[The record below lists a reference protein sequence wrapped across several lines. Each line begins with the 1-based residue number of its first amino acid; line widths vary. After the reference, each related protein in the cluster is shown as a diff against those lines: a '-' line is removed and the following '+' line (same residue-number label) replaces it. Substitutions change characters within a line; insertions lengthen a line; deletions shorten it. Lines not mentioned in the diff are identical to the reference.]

1 MAPSGAGIL
10 QYRDGRFTMHADTHD
25 VHDFSSR
32 EPESFMRR
40 LGPMLLAVMLAACA
54 STPKMPAAAL
64 APIDTRPTLVRLG
77 DSTNLLIANA
87 AQVSDSANIHARI
100 ALGESSSERIRT
112 RVESARTA
120 SATASR
126 LVEAAIAQGDYIRE
140 TLPGASGGKGES
152 ASYAKYWVMGRE
164 KLELARTKASSAA
177 DAADRMLACTAAAC
191 TASTTQEMQGFIE
204 QAAGAS
210 REAESLVRIAM
221 VYVGMAMSYVR

>member
-1 MAPSGAGIL
+1 
-10 QYRDGRFTMHADTHD
+10 
-25 VHDFSSR
+25 
-32 EPESFMRR
+32 MRR
-40 LGPMLLAVMLAACA
+40 PGSMILAVVLAACA
-54 STPKMPAAAL
+54 SGPPKAPTPLAA
-64 APIDTRPTLVRLG
+64 IDTRPTLVRLG

-100 ALGESSSERIRT
+100 ALGESSPERVRT

-120 SATASR
+120 AANASR

-140 TLPGASGGKGES
+140 TLPGASGAKGES

-164 KLELARTKASSAA
+164 KLELARAKASSAA
-177 DAADRMLACTAAAC
+177 EAADRMLACTAAAC
-191 TASTTQEMQGFIE
+191 TASTTQEMQGFVE

>member
-1 MAPSGAGIL
+1 
-10 QYRDGRFTMHADTHD
+10 
-25 VHDFSSR
+25 
-32 EPESFMRR
+32 MRR
-40 LGPMLLAVMLAACA
+40 LGSTILAVILAACA
-54 STPKMPAAAL
+54 SAPPKAPAPL
-64 APIDTRPTLVRLG
+64 GPIDTRPTLVRLG
-77 DSTNLLIANA
+77 DSTNLLIASA

-100 ALGESSSERIRT
+100 ALGESAPERVRV

-120 SATASR
+120 AATASR

-140 TLPGASGGKGES
+140 TLPGVSGAKGES

-164 KLELARTKASSAA
+164 KLELARTKAASAA
-177 DAADRMLACTAAAC
+177 DAADRMLACTAPAC
-191 TASTTQEMQGFIE
+191 TASTTQEMQGYVE